1 MRRCIPG
8 WVASARLPVWYG
20 GASRPGGRLGRLAGR
35 TVEGPRRGA
44 PPGLGTRR
52 TQRRRLLRQRAVLLL
67 RDGVLHEQSG
77 ERSMSADMS
86 GIPQR
91 DEGGKD
97 ENMTMGQE
105 DSEAR
110 LAQSERFMN
119 DCKDESGGAGDCGHP
134 DRDNTVGCEV
144 LSSAH
149 GDARACPTHQEALGV
164 QRVCGE
170 NNVDHEVLSSTV
182 EYEVLSSVHGDDRAC
197 AIQQEAPGVQRVC
210 GENTVDHE
218 VLPPMHAS
226 SIASGEQG
234 AGKKLLSAS
243 KK

>member
-1 MRRCIPG
+1 MESREWCRAAGVRRCIPG

-67 RDGVLHEQSG
+67 RDGVLHEQDG

-97 ENMTMGQE
+97 ENMTMRQE

-110 LAQSERFMN
+110 LAQSQRFMN
-119 DCKDESGGAGDCGHP
+119 DCKEESGGAGGCGHP

-149 GDARACPTHQEALGV
+149 GDDRACAIRQEALGV
-164 QRVCGE
+164 QRICGE
-170 NNVDHEVLSSTV
+170 TLLITRSSHPCMHRPSHRVSKVHE
-182 EYEVLSSVHGDDRAC
+182 
-197 AIQQEAPGVQRVC
+197 
-210 GENTVDHE
+210 
-218 VLPPMHAS
+218 
-226 SIASGEQG
+226 
-234 AGKKLLSAS
+234 KKLLSAS